1 MPGGQLFGGNFPGRK
16 FPKHP
21 QNTTFLKN
29 EFDLEVTE
37 ISKKVPNISL
47 TTKLLKN
54 PTKATFIIAAL
65 KCSVKPL
72 SKDVTAAFM
81 LT

>member
-72 SKDVTAAFM
+72 SKDVAAAFM